1 MTNEPRHQADGH
13 SQLQD
18 AAERA
23 SPFARPSSWAGAST
37 MPANAT
43 WTPSTPASP
52 FARPGSRTG
61 STKGLTDNT
70 NIQGSPLSSASSTMS
85 PQNINTST
93 SSDLIDTDLDA
104 EVANFAGQ
112 PKKLQEPLPST
123 SGVKDNNHAL
133 FQPIAPAYTTPAQ
146 YRDQALFNSPL
157 NLIDDSPRPQTSGNA
172 THISQPHAPHT
183 KMPPIPYVHQTTVN
197 QHMDVQLAPVPRRV
211 PAGMETPQQQ
221 QHPSVGTPL
230 RPTNAQPAPLP
241 FIQTSPADT
250 RTKSKNGQGVK
261 QSKNLAADKQN
272 VICWRCKQPG
282 HLKRD
287 CPMPPFC
294 VKCRQEG
301 HLPYKCPQQNKMN
314 NSLTTQVQTMVD
326 PRFSNI
332 RNKCIHC
339 GGEHEPALCPMRTQ
353 LQTAPSSSSW
363 TSQTGITS
371 AGKNN
376 TNTSPQ
382 QGTKN
387 SLSTVGSTPPTIVV
401 NNLAV
406 PQGGAHVN
414 QVPQVTP
421 QASPNT
427 PHNLYN
433 IPPMQ
438 NQFAP
443 PAYFPIPFPPPPIAP
458 SNISAVPS
466 APALDLSAAITLMT
480 NAVNQGN
487 SNTTVITDALQK
499 TTSQFADALQK
510 TIQMGVDV
518 QANETRNARLDK
530 QFDKIK
536 VFDGSN
542 PAECH
547 PWLEEVHALCTQT
560 ARPFREMLLFVPV
573 RLSEISLQTCLR
585 TQPMIR

>member
-1 MTNEPRHQADGH
+1 
-13 SQLQD
+13 
-18 AAERA
+18 
-23 SPFARPSSWAGAST
+23 
-37 MPANAT
+37 
-43 WTPSTPASP
+43 
-52 FARPGSRTG
+52 
-61 STKGLTDNT
+61 
-70 NIQGSPLSSASSTMS
+70 MS

-133 FQPIAPAYTTPAQ
+133 FQPIAPAYTTLAQ
-146 YRDQALFNSPL
+146 YRDQALFNSSL

-172 THISQPHAPHT
+172 NHISQPRAPHT
-183 KMPPIPYVHQTTVN
+183 KMPPIPYVHQATVN
-197 QHMDVQLAPVPRRV
+197 QHMDVQLAPVPCRV
-211 PAGMETPQQQ
+211 PAGTEIPQQQ
-221 QHPSVGTPL
+221 QHPSVGTPP

-241 FIQTSPADT
+241 FVKTSPADT
-250 RTKSKNGQGVK
+250 RTKSKNGQDVK
-261 QSKNLAADKQN
+261 QSKSLAADKPD

-287 CPMPPFC
+287 CPMPSFC

-301 HLPYKCPQQNKMN
+301 HLPYKCPQQNKRN
-314 NSLTTQVQTMVD
+314 DSSTTQVQTTVD

-332 RNKCIHC
+332 RNRCIHC
-339 GGEHEPALCPMRTQ
+339 GGEHKPVLCPMRTQ
-353 LQTAPSSSSW
+353 LQTAPSSSGW

-376 TNTSPQ
+376 TNTFSQ

-387 SLSTVGSTPPTIVV
+387 SSSTVGSTPPTLVV
-401 NNLAV
+401 NNSAA
-406 PQGGAHVN
+406 PQGGANIN

-421 QASPNT
+421 QVSPNT

-433 IPPMQ
+433 TPPMQ

-443 PAYFPIPFPPPPIAP
+443 LAYFPIPFPLPPIAP
-458 SNISAVPS
+458 SNMSAAPS
-466 APALDLSAAITLMT
+466 APASDLSAAITLMT

-487 SNTTVITDALQK
+487 SNTTAIMDALQR

-518 QANETRNARLDK
+518 QADEK
-530 QFDKIK
+530 GMQ
-536 VFDGSN
+536 G
-542 PAECH
+542 
-547 PWLEEVHALCTQT
+547 
-560 ARPFREMLLFVPV
+560 
-573 RLSEISLQTCLR
+573 
-585 TQPMIR
+585 